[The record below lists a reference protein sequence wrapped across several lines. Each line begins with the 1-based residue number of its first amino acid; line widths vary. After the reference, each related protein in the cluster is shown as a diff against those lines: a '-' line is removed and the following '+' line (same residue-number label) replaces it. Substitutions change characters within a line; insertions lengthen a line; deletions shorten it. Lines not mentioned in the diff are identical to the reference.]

1 MARAYPQA
9 HCPRCGAS
17 LARVDFPAKHLD
29 RCERLASAATDVV
42 AEQPTRPAVS
52 FLRRLID
59 RTGIYTRGA
68 AE

>member
-1 MARAYPQA
+1 MARSLPQA
-9 HCPRCGAS
+9 QCPRCGVS
-17 LARVDFPAKHLD
+17 LARVDYPAKHLR
-29 RCERLASAATDVV
+29 RCEELASAATDVV
-42 AEQPTRPAVS
+42 AEQHPRPPVS